1 MHIKKYDLFAAKK
14 RCVTYCIVK
23 IVKLLSFSYPLLIR
37 NVGLSLLL
45 FSLRDVEN
53 AIDYISIY
61 FHFDS
66 KTAEAFFKFAT
77 LFSEGC
83 IIAIDLSVFIFIS
96 ISRQLQY
103 S

>member
-1 MHIKKYDLFAAKK
+1 MTCLLLKKVRYLLQCKNSKIIVILPSTADQKCWFKPVIFLSK
-14 RCVTYCIVK
+14 RC
-23 IVKLLSFSYPLLIR
+23 R
-37 NVGLSLLL
+37 
-45 FSLRDVEN
+45 N
-53 AIDYISIY
+53 AIDSISIY

-66 KTAEAFFKFAT
+66 KTAEAFFKLAT

>member
-1 MHIKKYDLFAAKK
+1 MTCLLLKKVRYLLQCQNSKIAVILPSTADQKCWFQPVTYFLSK
-14 RCVTYCIVK
+14 RC
-23 IVKLLSFSYPLLIR
+23 R
-37 NVGLSLLL
+37 
-45 FSLRDVEN
+45 N
-53 AIDYISIY
+53 AIDSISIY